1 MSIALIATTTT
12 TVRDAEFELIQ
23 RHRAGDR
30 SAFDEVY
37 SQFAEMVWNV
47 ALRLCGD
54 PDRAADLSQ
63 EIFLRVYRHL
73 GGFRGRSTL
82 RTWIYRI
89 ALNHCRGRLEG
100 VGRWS
105 FRRLFEEGE
114 ESVEPLPDLSR
125 DPEEQAV
132 ASDDGRRVTQAL
144 ALLPLEFRA
153 AVVLRDLE
161 GLAYDEISAVLGVPI
176 GTVRSRIARGR
187 ERLRDLLEK
196 ES

>member
-1 MSIALIATTTT
+1 MSVALISTSRA
-12 TVRDAEFELIQ
+12 VRDAELELVE

-47 ALRLCGD
+47 ALRLAGD
-54 PDRAADLSQ
+54 SDRAADLSQ
-63 EIFLRVYRHL
+63 EVFLRIYRHL
-73 GGFRGRSTL
+73 GGFRGRSAL
-82 RTWIYRI
+82 RTWVYRI
-89 ALNHCRGRLEG
+89 ALNHCRGRLSG
-100 VGRWS
+100 ANRWS

-114 ESVEPLPDLSR
+114 ETAEPLPDLGR
-125 DPEEQAV
+125 DPEDLAV
-132 ASDDGRRVTQAL
+132 ASDDSRRVSEAL
-144 ALLPLEFRA
+144 VQLPIEFRE

-161 GLAYDEISAVLGVPI
+161 GLAYEEIAAALGVPI

-187 ERLRDLLEK
+187 ERLRDLLES